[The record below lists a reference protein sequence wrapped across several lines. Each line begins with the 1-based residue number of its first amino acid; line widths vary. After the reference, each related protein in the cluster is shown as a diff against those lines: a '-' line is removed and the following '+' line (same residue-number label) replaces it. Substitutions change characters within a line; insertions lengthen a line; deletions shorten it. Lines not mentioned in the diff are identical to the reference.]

1 MKRLSLQWRI
11 TLMTALLIAT
21 ACISMSLLLGYSGR
35 HYMDRIGTSI
45 SAYSETVSGNDA
57 AQNTSDFPDT
67 ATLAPNSD
75 LVIVIDGAQA
85 AFTASNW
92 LITATVTLL
101 SAALAYFVSGQAL
114 RPLREF
120 ASRLEKIEPNNLS
133 DQNMKLPADVPTEF
147 RRSREAF
154 NRMLDRLDEGFR
166 AQKQFTGNAA
176 HELRT
181 PLALMQ
187 AKLELFS
194 VEHPNADAETADFLC
209 LLGEQTERMAE
220 MSKTLLELSELRSVP
235 CEDRIELGPLMEEL
249 CTDLTP
255 LAEKQN
261 IELIY
266 EGNAML
272 IGSDTLIYRLLFNLS
287 ENAIR
292 YNRPN
297 GSVHLSVREEA
308 GCIEIRVADRGT
320 GIPAQYH
327 ESIFQPFFRV
337 DKSRSRQYGGA
348 GLGLALVREIVSLH
362 GAEIWV
368 EKSNEAGTTM
378 AIRFPK
384 MRNANLKN
392 SSETS

>member
-45 SAYSETVSGNDA
+45 SAYGETVSENDT
-57 AQNTSDFPDT
+57 AQHTNDIPDT
-67 ATLAPNSD
+67 ATLTPNSD

-92 LITATVTLL
+92 LITAAVTLL
-101 SAALAYFVSGQAL
+101 SAALAYFVSGRAL
-114 RPLREF
+114 RPLHSF
-120 ASRLEKIEPNNLS
+120 ASRLEEIEPNNLEK
-133 DQNMKLPADVPTEF
+133 MKLPEDLLPEF
-147 RRSREAF
+147 RRSRDAF

-194 VEHPNADAETADFLC
+194 AEHPNADAETADFLR
-209 LLGEQTERMAE
+209 LLGEQTERMVE

-235 CEDRIELGPLMEEL
+235 CEDRIELEPLLEEL

-261 IELIY
+261 IELRY

-272 IGSDTLIYRLLFNLS
+272 IGSDTLIYRLLFNLT

-297 GSVHLSVREEA
+297 GSVRLTVREEA
-308 GCIEIRVADRGT
+308 SCIEIRVADSGT
-320 GIPAQYH
+320 GIPAQYR

-337 DKSRSRQYGGA
+337 DKSRSRRYGGA
-348 GLGLALVREIVSLH
+348 GLGLALVREIALLH
-362 GAEIWV
+362 DAEIRV
-368 EKSNEAGTTM
+368 EESSDEGTTM
-378 AIRFPK
+378 AIHFPK
-384 MRNANLKN
+384 MRNASLKN
-392 SSETS
+392 GSETS

>member
-1 MKRLSLQWRI
+1 MKQLSLQWRI
-11 TLMTALLIAT
+11 TLMTAVLIAA

-35 HYMDRIGTSI
+35 HYMDSIGSSI
-45 SAYSETVSGNDA
+45 SAYSEPAPHSVTSGKA
-57 AQNTSDFPDT
+57 NTLPS
-67 ATLAPNSD
+67 AEALAPNSD

-92 LITATVTLL
+92 LITAAVTLL

-114 RPLREF
+114 RPLHRF
-120 ASRLEKIEPNNLS
+120 ANRLEEIEPNNLS
-133 DQNMKLPADVPTEF
+133 EMKLPAQVLPEF
-147 RRSREAF
+147 RRSRDAF
-154 NRMLDRLDEGFR
+154 NRMLDRLDEGFC

-194 VEHPNADAETADFLC
+194 AEHPNADDETKDFLC
-209 LLGEQTERMAE
+209 LLAEQTERMAE

-235 CEDRIELGPLMEEL
+235 CEDRIELEPLMEEL

-261 IELIY
+261 IELRY
-266 EGNAML
+266 EGNAIL
-272 IGSDTLIYRLLFNLS
+272 IGSDTLIYRLLFNLT

-297 GSVHLSVREEA
+297 GSVRLSVREEA
-308 GCIEIRVADRGT
+308 SCIEIRVADSGT
-320 GIPAQYH
+320 GIPVQYR

-362 GAEIWV
+362 DAEIWV

>member
-92 LITATVTLL
+92 LITAAVTLL
-101 SAALAYFVSGQAL
+101 SAALAYFVSGRAL
-114 RPLREF
+114 RPLHSF
-120 ASRLEKIEPNNLS
+120 ASRLEEIEPNNLGE
-133 DQNMKLPADVPTEF
+133 MKLPAEVLPEF
-147 RRSREAF
+147 RRSRDAF
-154 NRMLDRLDEGFR
+154 NRMLDRLDEDFR

-194 VEHPNADAETADFLC
+194 AEHPNADAETADFLR

-235 CEDRIELGPLMEEL
+235 CEDRIELEPLLEEL

-297 GSVHLSVREEA
+297 GSVRLTVREEA
-308 GCIEIRVADRGT
+308 GCIEIRVADSGT
-320 GIPAQYH
+320 GIPAQYR

-337 DKSRSRQYGGA
+337 DKSRSRRYGGA
-348 GLGLALVREIVSLH
+348 GLGLALVREIALLH
-362 GAEIWV
+362 DAEIRV
-368 EKSNEAGTTM
+368 EESSDEGTTM
-378 AIRFPK
+378 AIHFPK
-384 MRNANLKN
+384 MRNASLKN
-392 SSETS
+392 GSETS

>member
-1 MKRLSLQWRI
+1 MKQLSLQWRI
-11 TLMTALLIAT
+11 TLMTALLIAA

-35 HYMDRIGTSI
+35 HYMDSIGSSI
-45 SAYSETVSGNDA
+45 SAYSESAPHSVTSGTA
-57 AQNTSDFPDT
+57 NTLPS
-67 ATLAPNSD
+67 AEALAPNSD

-92 LITATVTLL
+92 LITAAVTLL

-114 RPLREF
+114 RPLHSF
-120 ASRLEKIEPNNLS
+120 ASRLEEIEPNNLS
-133 DQNMKLPADVPTEF
+133 EMKLPAEVLPEF
-147 RRSREAF
+147 RRSRDAF

-194 VEHPNADAETADFLC
+194 AEHPNADAETKDFLC
-209 LLGEQTERMAE
+209 LLAEQTERMAE

-235 CEDRIELGPLMEEL
+235 CEDRIELEPLMEEL

-255 LAEKQN
+255 LAEQQN
-261 IELIY
+261 IELRY
-266 EGNAML
+266 EGNGML
-272 IGSDTLIYRLLFNLS
+272 LGSDTLIYRLLFNLT

-292 YNRPN
+292 YNRPS
-297 GSVHLSVREEA
+297 GSVRLSVREEA
-308 GCIEIRVADRGT
+308 GCIEIRVSDSGT
-320 GIPAQYH
+320 GIPAQYR

-348 GLGLALVREIVSLH
+348 GLGLALAREIVSLH
-362 GAEIWV
+362 GAEIWI
-368 EKSNEAGTTM
+368 EESSDKGTTM

-384 MRNANLKN
+384 MRNANLGN
-392 SSETS
+392 ML

>member
-45 SAYSETVSGNDA
+45 SAYGETVSGNDTA
-57 AQNTSDFPDT
+57 KHTDDFPDT

-92 LITATVTLL
+92 LITAVVTLL
-101 SAALAYFVSGQAL
+101 SAALAYFVSGRAL
-114 RPLREF
+114 RPLHNF
-120 ASRLEKIEPNNLS
+120 ASRLEEIEPNNLGK
-133 DQNMKLPADVPTEF
+133 MKLPEDLLPEF
-147 RRSREAF
+147 RRSRDAF

-194 VEHPNADAETADFLC
+194 AEHPNADAETADFLR
-209 LLGEQTERMAE
+209 LLGEQTEHMAE

-249 CTDLTP
+249 CTDLMP

-297 GSVHLSVREEA
+297 GSVRLSVREEA
-308 GCIEIRVADRGT
+308 GCIEIRVADSGT
-320 GIPAQYH
+320 GIPAQYR

-337 DKSRSRQYGGA
+337 DKSRSRRYGGA
-348 GLGLALVREIVSLH
+348 GLGLALVREIVLLH
-362 GAEIWV
+362 DAEIRV
-368 EKSNEAGTTM
+368 EESSDEGTTM

-392 SSETS
+392 SSEPS

>member
-1 MKRLSLQWRI
+1 MKQLSLQWRI
-11 TLMTALLIAT
+11 TLMTAVLIAA

-35 HYMDRIGTSI
+35 HYMDSIGSSI
-45 SAYSETVSGNDA
+45 SAYSEPAPHSVTSGKA
-57 AQNTSDFPDT
+57 NTLPS
-67 ATLAPNSD
+67 AEALAPNSD

-92 LITATVTLL
+92 LITAAVTLL

-114 RPLREF
+114 RPLHRF
-120 ASRLEKIEPNNLS
+120 ANRLEEIEPNNLS
-133 DQNMKLPADVPTEF
+133 EMKLPAQVLPEF
-147 RRSREAF
+147 RRSRDAF
-154 NRMLDRLDEGFR
+154 NRMLDRLDEGFC

-194 VEHPNADAETADFLC
+194 AEHPNADDETKDFLC
-209 LLGEQTERMAE
+209 LLAEQTERMAE

-235 CEDRIELGPLMEEL
+235 CEDRIELEPLMEEL

-261 IELIY
+261 IELRY
-266 EGNAML
+266 EGNAIL
-272 IGSDTLIYRLLFNLS
+272 IGSDTLIYRLLFNLT

-292 YNRPN
+292 YNCPN
-297 GSVHLSVREEA
+297 GSVRLSVREEA
-308 GCIEIRVADRGT
+308 SCIEIRVADSGT
-320 GIPAQYH
+320 GIPVQYR

-362 GAEIWV
+362 DAEIWV

>member
-35 HYMDRIGTSI
+35 HYMERIGTSI

-92 LITATVTLL
+92 LITAAVTLL

-114 RPLREF
+114 RPLHRF
-120 ASRLEKIEPNNLS
+120 ANRLEEIEPNNLS
-133 DQNMKLPADVPTEF
+133 EMKLPAEVLPEF
-147 RRSREAF
+147 RRSRDAF
-154 NRMLDRLDEGFR
+154 NRMLDRLDEGFH

-194 VEHPNADAETADFLC
+194 AEHPNADDETKEFLC
-209 LLGEQTERMAE
+209 LLAEQTERMAE

-235 CEDRIELGPLMEEL
+235 CADRIELEPLMEEL

-255 LAEKQN
+255 LAEQQN
-261 IELIY
+261 IELNY

-297 GSVHLSVREEA
+297 GWVKLSVTEGEN
-308 GCIEIRVADRGT
+308 GIEIRVSDSGT
-320 GIPAQYH
+320 GIPAQFC

-362 GAEIWV
+362 GAEIWI
-368 EKSNEAGTTM
+368 EESSDKGTTM

-384 MRNANLKN
+384 MRNANLGN
-392 SSETS
+392 ML

>member
-45 SAYSETVSGNDA
+45 SAYGETVSGNDTA
-57 AQNTSDFPDT
+57 EHTDDFSDT

-92 LITATVTLL
+92 LITAVVTLL
-101 SAALAYFVSGQAL
+101 SAALAYFVSGRAL
-114 RPLREF
+114 RPLHSF
-120 ASRLEKIEPNNLS
+120 ASRLEEIEPNNLGK
-133 DQNMKLPADVPTEF
+133 MKLPEDLLPEF
-147 RRSREAF
+147 RRSRDAF

-194 VEHPNADAETADFLC
+194 AEHPNADAETADFLR

-235 CEDRIELGPLMEEL
+235 CEDRIELEPLMEEL

-255 LAEKQN
+255 LAEQQN
-261 IELIY
+261 IELRY
-266 EGNAML
+266 EGNATL

-292 YNRPN
+292 YNRRN
-297 GSVHLSVREEA
+297 GSVRLSVREEA
-308 GCIEIRVADRGT
+308 GCIEIRVADSGT
-320 GIPAQYH
+320 GIPAQYR

-337 DKSRSRQYGGA
+337 DKSRSRRYGGA
-348 GLGLALVREIVSLH
+348 GLGLALVREIALLH
-362 GAEIWV
+362 DAEIWV
-368 EKSNEAGTTM
+368 EESSDEGTTM

-384 MRNANLKN
+384 MRNASLKN

>member
-45 SAYSETVSGNDA
+45 SGYTEPAPHSGASEPANALPSA
-57 AQNTSDFPDT
+57 EA
-67 ATLAPNSD
+67 LAPNSD

-92 LITATVTLL
+92 LITAVVTLL
-101 SAALAYFVSGQAL
+101 SAALAYFVSGRAL
-114 RPLREF
+114 RPLHSF
-120 ASRLEKIEPNNLS
+120 ASRLEEIEPNNLGK
-133 DQNMKLPADVPTEF
+133 MKLPEDLLPEF
-147 RRSREAF
+147 RRSRDAF

-194 VEHPNADAETADFLC
+194 AEHPNADAETADFLR

-235 CEDRIELGPLMEEL
+235 CADRIELEPLMEEL

-255 LAEKQN
+255 LAEQQN
-261 IELIY
+261 IELRY
-266 EGNAML
+266 EGNATL

-292 YNRPN
+292 YNRRN
-297 GSVHLSVREEA
+297 GSVRLSVREEA
-308 GCIEIRVADRGT
+308 GCIEIRVADSGT
-320 GIPAQYH
+320 GIPAQYR

-337 DKSRSRQYGGA
+337 DKSRSRRYGGA
-348 GLGLALVREIVSLH
+348 GLGLALVREIALLH
-362 GAEIWV
+362 DAEIRV
-368 EKSNEAGTTM
+368 E
-378 AIRFPK
+378 
-384 MRNANLKN
+384 
-392 SSETS
+392 